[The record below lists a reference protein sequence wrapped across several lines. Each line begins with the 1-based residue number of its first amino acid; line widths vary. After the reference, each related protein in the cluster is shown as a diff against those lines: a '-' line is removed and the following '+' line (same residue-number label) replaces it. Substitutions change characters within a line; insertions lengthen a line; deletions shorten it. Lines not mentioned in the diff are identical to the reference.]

1 MIFLVYANWLDD
13 VLDMLIMVFGGLTI
27 VFCGLIVHAKWPS
40 DSIWCVRLSIG
51 VIKSVMDW
59 CYTMNII
66 SNGSKCKIYLTSY
79 YSLMKSVYGSK
90 FILYAQC
97 LMHTVQIIRQI
108 LWLRNTKACNFALER
123 MGYIRLRMD
132 GWI

>member
-1 MIFLVYANWLDD
+1 
-13 VLDMLIMVFGGLTI
+13 
-27 VFCGLIVHAKWPS
+27 
-40 DSIWCVRLSIG
+40 
-51 VIKSVMDW
+51 
-59 CYTMNII
+59 
-66 SNGSKCKIYLTSY
+66 
-79 YSLMKSVYGSK
+79 MKSVYGSK